1 LFRLTKQLRI
11 DQHLKI
17 DEKRR
22 FFEDIYETR
31 RNAKFE
37 RNARRDQ
44 ITVFRNISKCS
55 PILGLVFVEDKHFDS
70 LEKKAHNCYQY
81 LE

>member
-1 LFRLTKQLRI
+1 M
-11 DQHLKI
+11 I

-22 FFEDIYETR
+22 IFENIYETR

-44 ITVFRNISKCS
+44 VCRNFSKCS
-55 PILGLVFVEDKHFDS
+55 PILGLVFVENKHFDS
-70 LEKKAHNCYQY
+70 LEKKARNHYQY
-81 LE
+81 LK